1 MKRPTPSAPPA
12 TLYAAALYLATRYA
26 GSGCPAI
33 CRMVV
38 EQFECI
44 ANHPDPEV
52 PEVLRKTCRRLQA
65 EWERIGAE
73 RELAVRK
80 TAAPDTNAQRL
91 H

>member
-1 MKRPTPSAPPA
+1 MKNKIPHAAPA

-26 GSGCPAI
+26 GSGCPAT

-38 EQFECI
+38 EHFKCI

-73 RELAVRK
+73 RELAMRK
-80 TAAPDTNAQRL
+80 TAAPDANARQL